1 MCDPSLLASVI
12 GIFKK
17 FLIIYML
24 HLVNKMSQLTYIHAC
39 LRKFKKAVLSKI
51 GGSIMFPVFI

>member
-1 MCDPSLLASVI
+1 
-12 GIFKK
+12 
-17 FLIIYML
+17 ML
-24 HLVNKMSQLTYIHAC
+24 HLVNKMSQLTYIYAC